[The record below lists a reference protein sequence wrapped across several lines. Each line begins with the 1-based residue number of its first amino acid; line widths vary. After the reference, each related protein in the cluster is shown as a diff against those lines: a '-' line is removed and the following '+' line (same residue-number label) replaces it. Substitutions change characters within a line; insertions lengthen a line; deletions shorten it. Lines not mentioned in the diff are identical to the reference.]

1 MILKFLLSTV
11 LVIIVTAE
19 NAEWNDD
26 KVNVMEKLMYLDKT
40 IRVLDNAK
48 DYFEHELSENQE
60 QIDNLIQ
67 SDDLQ
72 EKQIKKLT
80 NENQNLRL
88 QVEQLSKL
96 TVTETKINETTEG
109 IYSAMDELNEDIEA
123 KFIVMREGI
132 NECLTVP
139 SPCNPNENCVDLP
152 TGFECFSHCAS
163 NPCIHGQCLS
173 QKGGFECNC
182 EQGFTGQN
190 CDEEINHC
198 DSNPCSHGQC
208 LKEIGSYQCTCEPNW
223 YGKNCDSYN
232 DCESNPNGRMV
243 NGICYLFMA
252 EHKNY
257 DDANQYCK
265 KQGARLFEPRS
276 KTINKLV
283 FDKSVEVF
291 RGVGETWIGIN
302 DIATEGEFVFTSSG
316 EKVSVFIWSIGY
328 INGVFTFKDRK
339 DCVLFGYNS
348 DHNEKWYE
356 KKCSWRNYFIC
367 EVV

>member
-26 KVNVMEKLMYLDKT
+26 KTNVMNALTDLYKRT
-40 IRVLDNAK
+40 RVLDDTQIDLIQSDDLKKEQIEKLTDENQILRLQV
-48 DYFEHELSENQE
+48 DFLLSKQE

-67 SDDLQ
+67 SDDLKI
-72 EKQIKKLT
+72 EQIKKLT
-80 NENQNLRL
+80 DENQNLRL

-96 TVTETKINETTEG
+96 TVTETCKEDIDIKINETTEG

-152 TGFECFSHCAS
+152 TGFECFGHCAS
-163 NPCIHGQCLS
+163 NPCNHGQCLN

-198 DSNPCSHGQC
+198 D
-208 LKEIGSYQCTCEPNW
+208 
-223 YGKNCDSYN
+223 
-232 DCESNPNGRMV
+232 R
-243 NGICYLFMA
+243 
-252 EHKNY
+252 
-257 DDANQYCK
+257 
-265 KQGARLFEPRS
+265 
-276 KTINKLV
+276 
-283 FDKSVEVF
+283 
-291 RGVGETWIGIN
+291 
-302 DIATEGEFVFTSSG
+302 
-316 EKVSVFIWSIGY
+316 
-328 INGVFTFKDRK
+328 
-339 DCVLFGYNS
+339 
-348 DHNEKWYE
+348 
-356 KKCSWRNYFIC
+356 
-367 EVV
+367 

>member
-26 KVNVMEKLMYLDKT
+26 KTNVMNALTDLYKR
-40 IRVLDNAK
+40 IRVLEDNAE
-48 DYFEHELSENQE
+48 DQFQ

-67 SDDLQ
+67 SDDLKK
-72 EKQIKKLT
+72 EQIKKLT
-80 NENQNLRL
+80 DENQNLRL

-96 TVTETKINETTEG
+96 TVTEMNETTEG
-109 IYSAMDELNEDIEA
+109 INSAMDELNEDIEA

-152 TGFECFSHCAS
+152 TGFECFGHCAS
-163 NPCIHGQCLS
+163 NPCNHGQCLN

-208 LKEIGSYQCTCEPNW
+208 LKEIESYQCTCEPNW

-252 EHKNY
+252 EYKNY

-283 FDKSVEVF
+283 YDKSVEVF
-291 RGVGETWIGIN
+291 GGVGETWIGIN

-316 EKVSVFIWSIGY
+316 EKVSLFIWSIG
-328 INGVFTFKDRK
+328 NRFRDRD

-356 KKCSWRNYFIC
+356 RTCSGRNYFIC